1 MNNIIANTERNN
13 AMSVKYYAAVDIGG
27 GSGRLILAHVENG
40 SIVCEEIHRF
50 GNDLGKNSEGTLVWD
65 TEALFSNIVEGL
77 SLCKKAGKIPVS
89 VAVDMWGV
97 DYVLLDGN
105 GKIVGDAVSNR
116 DGRTAGMD
124 MLFEKEMSASEL
136 YSITGIQKMQLN
148 TVYQLKAVLENHP
161 EQLKEAKTFLML
173 PDYMTYLLSGRI
185 ACEYT
190 NASTTSMLDANKR
203 EWSERILDVL
213 KIDKAIMPEIVYP
226 CEVAGKLL
234 PDIAEKVGFTCDVIY
249 PATHDTGSAVM
260 SVTRSDCIYISSGTW
275 SLVGTEIDSPNT
287 SEQSMRL
294 NFTNEGGF
302 GGKIRYLKNIIGLW
316 FIQCVRRE
324 LGGKISYTE
333 LADMARAAGESEKT
347 VDVFDPRFLAPDS
360 MIEEVRAA
368 CGEPDM
374 SVDRVLAVI
383 YKSLAVA
390 YSKVFLM
397 LDEVAGKRYD
407 TVCII
412 GGGSRDT
419 YLNELTAKYSGRNI
433 VKGATEAT
441 AMGNIAAQLI
451 ASGEI
456 SSLGEAR
463 ALIERSV

>member
-1 MNNIIANTERNN
+1 
-13 AMSVKYYAAVDIGG
+13 
-27 GSGRLILAHVENG
+27 
-40 SIVCEEIHRF
+40 
-50 GNDLGKNSEGTLVWD
+50 
-65 TEALFSNIVEGL
+65 
-77 SLCKKAGKIPVS
+77 
-89 VAVDMWGV
+89 
-97 DYVLLDGN
+97 
-105 GKIVGDAVSNR
+105 
-116 DGRTAGMD
+116 
-124 MLFEKEMSASEL
+124 
-136 YSITGIQKMQLN
+136 
-148 TVYQLKAVLENHP
+148 
-161 EQLKEAKTFLML
+161 
-173 PDYMTYLLSGRI
+173 
-185 ACEYT
+185 
-190 NASTTSMLDANKR
+190 
-203 EWSERILDVL
+203 
-213 KIDKAIMPEIVYP
+213 
-226 CEVAGKLL
+226 
-234 PDIAEKVGFTCDVIY
+234 
-249 PATHDTGSAVM
+249 
-260 SVTRSDCIYISSGTW
+260 
-275 SLVGTEIDSPNT
+275 
-287 SEQSMRL
+287 MRL

-383 YKSLAVA
+383 YKSLALA
-390 YSKVFLM
+390 YANVFDM
-397 LDEVAGKRYD
+397 LDTVAGKRYD

-419 YLNELTAKYSGRNI
+419 YLSSLTARYSGRTV

-456 SSLGEAR
+456 SSLDEAR
-463 ALIERSV
+463 ALIERSLD

>member
-1 MNNIIANTERNN
+1 
-13 AMSVKYYAAVDIGG
+13 MSVKYYAAVDIGG
-27 GSGRLILAHVENG
+27 SSGRLILAHVENER
-40 SIVCEEIHRF
+40 IACEEIHRF
-50 GNDLGKNSEGTLVWD
+50 PNDLKKNAQGTLIWD

-77 SLCKKAGKIPVS
+77 ALCKKAGKIPTS

-97 DYVLLDGN
+97 DYVLLDGD

-124 MLFEKEMSASEL
+124 DLFEKEMSASEL

-148 TVYQLKAVLENHP
+148 TVYQLRAVLEKCP
-161 EQLKEAKTFLML
+161 EQIKAAKTFLML

-190 NASTTSMLDANKR
+190 NASTTAMLDANTR
-203 EWSERILDVL
+203 EWSEKILGIL
-213 KIDKAIMPEIVYP
+213 KIDRSVMPNIVYP
-226 CEVAGKLL
+226 CERAGVLRSE
-234 PDIAEKVGFTCDVIY
+234 IADKVGFSCEVIY

-287 SEQSMRL
+287 SEQSRRL

-324 LGGKISYTE
+324 LGGKISYPE
-333 LADMARAAGESEKT
+333 LADMARGYGESEK
-347 VDVFDPRFLAPDS
+347 VIDVYDPRFLAPES

-374 SVDRVLAVI
+374 SVAGVLAVI
-383 YKSLAVA
+383 YKSLAIA
-390 YSKVFLM
+390 YSRVFLM
-397 LDEVAGKRYD
+397 LDEVAGKHYD
-407 TVCII
+407 TVCIV

-419 YLNELTAKYSGRNI
+419 YLSELTAKYSERTI

-456 SSLGEAR
+456 GTLDEAR

>member
-1 MNNIIANTERNN
+1 MD
-13 AMSVKYYAAVDIGG
+13 VKYYAAVDIGG
-27 GSGRLILAHVENG
+27 SSGRVILAHTEG
-40 SIVCEEIHRF
+40 GRIVCEEIYRF
-50 GNDLGKNSEGTLVWD
+50 ANDLKKNASGTLVWD
-65 TEALFSNIVEGL
+65 TAALFENILEGL

-97 DYVLLDGN
+97 DYVLLDGD

-124 MLFEKEMSASEL
+124 VLFEKEMSAAEL

-148 TVYQLKAVLENHP
+148 TVYQLRAVLENTP
-161 EQLKEAKTFLML
+161 GQLSEAKTFLML

-190 NASTTSMLDANKR
+190 NASTTSMLDAHTR
-203 EWSERILDVL
+203 EWSDRILEVL
-213 KIDKAIMPEIVYP
+213 RIDRSIMPEIVYP
-226 CEVAGKLL
+226 CERAGALL
-234 PDIAEKVGFTCDVIY
+234 PEIAERVGFSCDVIY

-275 SLVGTEIDSPNT
+275 SLVGVEIDKPNT
-287 SEQSMRL
+287 SEHSRRL

-324 LGGKISYTE
+324 LGGKYSYPE
-333 LADMARAAGESEKT
+333 LADMARSYGESEK
-347 VDVFDPRFLAPDS
+347 VIDVYHPRFLAPDS

-368 CGEPDM
+368 CGEADM
-374 SVDRVLAVI
+374 PIEGVLAVI
-383 YKSLAVA
+383 YKSLAIA
-390 YSKVFLM
+390 YKGVFEM

-407 TVCII
+407 TVCIV

-419 YLNELTAKYSGRNI
+419 YLSELTAKYSGRKV

-456 SSLGEAR
+456 SSLEEAR
-463 ALIERSV
+463 AYVERSV